1 MAMNSTGIAQRRL
14 FDMKDQVNLSMDDVQ
29 MREVHPGIH
38 LIKVPLPDNPLK
50 ELNSYFIEDADRP
63 LLVDVGFNRPE
74 CEKALAKALSKMGC
88 TFEDV
93 DVLFTHSHP
102 DHVGCIQRIWNEH
115 MTLYANMGSF
125 RDAYTIAQLQKLVYL
140 PLMSVV
146 FEDAHA
152 RRQSHAMT
160 IPSEYLPFSVHL
172 PITFLGDGDTISRG
186 SHTFQVIETHGH
198 DDHHICLY
206 EPDCKVMIVGD
217 HVLERITPN
226 ISSYLL
232 ETDKLSQ
239 FLSSLDKVRDYDV
252 DLVLPGHAEP
262 FTNLARRVDEL
273 KFHHAARLEEMVELV
288 RGGHHDLIDITA
300 NATWKYPNWYNW
312 APAQKYFSM
321 GETLAHLV
329 HAVHQERL
337 SMTICGTAVSFD
349 LA

>member
-1 MAMNSTGIAQRRL
+1 MNTVS
-14 FDMKDQVNLSMDDVQ
+14 
-29 MREVHPGIH
+29 MREIHPGIH

-50 ELNSYFIEDADRP
+50 ELNSYFIEDSHRP
-63 LLVDVGFNRPE
+63 LLIDVGFNRPE
-74 CEKALAKALSKMGC
+74 CELALKSALEKMDC

-102 DHVGCIQRIWNEH
+102 DHVGCIQRIWNDS
-115 MTLYANMGSF
+115 MTLYGNIGSF
-125 RDAYTIAQLQKLVYL
+125 RDAYIVSKLQKQIYI
-140 PLMSVV
+140 PLMDAV
-146 FEDAHA
+146 FDDAHA
-152 RRQSHAMT
+152 RRQTHKAS
-160 IPSEYLPFSVHL
+160 IPEEYMPFSVHY
-172 PITFLGDGDTISRG
+172 PITFLGEGDTISRG
-186 SHTFQVIETHGH
+186 SHTFEVIETPGH

-206 EPDCKVMIVGD
+206 ERDCKIMIVGD

-239 FLSSLDKVRDYDV
+239 FLSSLDKIRDYDV
-252 DLVLPGHAEP
+252 ELVLPGHAEP
-262 FTNLARRVDEL
+262 FTELARRVDEL
-273 KFHHAARLEEMVELV
+273 KGHHMARLEEMIELV
-288 RGGHHDLIDITA
+288 HNGHHDLIDITA

-337 SMTICGTAVSFD
+337 SMTIQGTAVSFD
-349 LA
+349 LP